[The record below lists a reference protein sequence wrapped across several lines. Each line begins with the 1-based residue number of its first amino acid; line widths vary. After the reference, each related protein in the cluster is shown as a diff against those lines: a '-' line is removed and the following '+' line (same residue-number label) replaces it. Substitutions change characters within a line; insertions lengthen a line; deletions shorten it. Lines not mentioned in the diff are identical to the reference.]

1 MANKAIV
8 KSYTV
13 TLALATTA
21 GLRNFRVEMPADYK
35 RVAGFYVSRNSG
47 TEYLK
52 ITVKDSN
59 GVNVLDPI
67 NITHLNGT
75 IAQNTGAS
83 VKIDDKFSRKT
94 PFEANGKTMI
104 IQVENFATTAATQEF
119 DFVYECDNEPLL

>member
-1 MANKAIV
+1 MKAIV

-13 TLALATTA
+13 TLPITTAA
-21 GLRNFRVEMPADYK
+21 GLRNFRFETPADYK
-35 RVAGFYVSRNSG
+35 RVAGYYASRNSG

-52 ITVKDSN
+52 VTIKDNN
-59 GVNVLDPI
+59 GVNILDPV

-83 VKIDDKFSRKT
+83 VPNDQKFSRKT
-94 PFEANGKTMI
+94 PFEANGKVII
-104 IQVENFATTAATQEF
+104 IQVENFATTAAAQEF